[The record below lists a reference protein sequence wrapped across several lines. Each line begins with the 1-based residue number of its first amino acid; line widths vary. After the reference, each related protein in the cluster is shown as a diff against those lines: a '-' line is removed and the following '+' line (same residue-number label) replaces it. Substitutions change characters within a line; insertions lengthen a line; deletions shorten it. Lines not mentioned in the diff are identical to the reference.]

1 MFVKKHPIIEQSYAT
16 QVLQT
21 MELQELHVDQEP
33 HRRAVPTWNGV
44 AIAKAIPKMG
54 KYHGKYHEISSNI
67 RNVIML
73 WAL

>member
-1 MFVKKHPIIEQSYAT
+1 
-16 QVLQT
+16 

-67 RNVIML
+67 RNVIMV